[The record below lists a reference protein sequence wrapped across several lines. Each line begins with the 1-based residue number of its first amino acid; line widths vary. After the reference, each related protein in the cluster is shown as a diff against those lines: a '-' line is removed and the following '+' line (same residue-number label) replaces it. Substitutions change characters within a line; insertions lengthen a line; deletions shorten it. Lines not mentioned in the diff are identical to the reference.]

1 MRILNY
7 IIIGLLF
14 LTTKSF
20 AIDNDK
26 IAVEEFKSYLTSLKS
41 VAIDFVQYD
50 TRGSEAHGRLI
61 IVKPRN
67 FLCNYYEPYPL
78 MIAGNKSYVS
88 VYDFDLEQLTRI
100 ESKENMFNFL
110 LTDQIDLDKHFN
122 IISAKKNASE
132 LYVELYHKDS
142 ERNTKI
148 IISLS
153 PKKLKSIVTNE
164 ADGNVITLNISHITN
179 ITNVSNDLFVLKNP
193 EIYGPTSRMDH
204 LALEKKYLIAH

>member
-1 MRILNY
+1 MRILY
-7 IIIGLLF
+7 SIIIGLLF
-14 LTTKSF
+14 LTTNSF
-20 AIDNDK
+20 AINNDK

-50 TRGSEAHGRLI
+50 SRGGEASGKLI

-122 IISAKKNASE
+122 IISAKKSE
-132 LYVELYHKDS
+132 NEIHVELYHKES
-142 ERNTKI
+142 ERTTKI
-148 IISLS
+148 AISLS
-153 PKKLKSIVTNE
+153 PKRLKSIVTDE
-164 ADGNVITLNISHITN
+164 ADGNVITLKISHIAN
-179 ITNVSNDLFVLKNP
+179 ITNVNSNLFVLKNP
-193 EIYGPTSRMDH
+193 EIYGPPSRMDH
-204 LALEKKYLIAH
+204 LDLEKKYIITH